1 MKFMSFMKFM
11 NYMNFMNGCE
21 FYKINELLTAC
32 EAYELSPHPDHSA
45 FPIQD
50 TSNHSTLHRQNHPP
64 NPGKTAEN
72 QALPVNRK
80 GVSVIGG

>member
-1 MKFMSFMKFM
+1 MKFIKFM
-11 NYMNFMNGCE
+11 NFVNFMNFMNGCE

-50 TSNHSTLHRQNHPP
+50 TSNHSALPRQHHPP
-64 NPGKTAEN
+64 NPSKTAEN
-72 QALPVNRK
+72 QALPVNRE